1 MGEQAGTTRSGHG
14 WKRMVARATVLA
26 PLLFALSAGAGQ
38 IDPGARGGVQTTPN
52 RPSFGNQ
59 PLGPPDSAIA
69 PNPRKLEHLR
79 EDERHKRLLSDTA
92 KLVELT
98 NDLKNEVDKANKD
111 ELSLD
116 VVRKAAEIEKLAH
129 DVKERMKS

>member
-1 MGEQAGTTRSGHG
+1 MGQAGITGSRRG
-14 WKRMVARATVLA
+14 WRRTVRRVAVVA
-26 PLLFALSAGAGQ
+26 PLLCALSAGAGQ
-38 IDPGARGGVQTTPN
+38 IDPGARGGVQTAPT
-52 RPSFGNQ
+52 RPSFGND
-59 PLGPPDSAIA
+59 PLGPPNPAVG
-69 PNPRKLEHLR
+69 PNARKLEHLR

-98 NDLKNEVDKANKD
+98 NELKDEIDKSSKD

>member
-1 MGEQAGTTRSGHG
+1 MSEQAGTAGGGRG
-14 WKRMVARATVLA
+14 WGIVRKAIVLA
-26 PLLFALSAGAGQ
+26 PLFCALSAGAGQ
-38 IDPGARGGVQTTPN
+38 IDPGARGGVQTAPT
-52 RPSFGNQ
+52 RPSFGND
-59 PLGPPDSAIA
+59 PLGPPDPAMT

-79 EDERHKRLLSDTA
+79 EDERRKRLQADTA

-98 NDLKNEVDKANKD
+98 NELKNEVDKANKD